1 MDDTRTPEQDPAE
14 DAAAAAAA
22 PAEETP
28 DTGETVAE
36 TAAAATEPDAEA
48 APEPDAPSPEEA
60 LAAER
65 DAYREKWLRT
75 AAELENVRKRARREV
90 VDARRFAQADLLRP
104 LLAVADD
111 LERAL
116 GSMAEDADATVES
129 VREGVVLIRQR
140 FGTVLKE
147 HGVEAVEA
155 QDAVFDPA
163 CHEAVGQVE
172 RAGVEAGIV
181 VEVVQQ
187 GYRLGDLLLRPA
199 RVIIS
204 S

>member
-1 MDDTRTPEQDPAE
+1 MNEPREPDHEE
-14 DAAAAAAA
+14 DEALADGNTAPLEESGVEEATEATADESVVE
-22 PAEETP
+22 PAEES
-28 DTGETVAE
+28 
-36 TAAAATEPDAEA
+36 AEA
-48 APEPDAPSPEEA
+48 PAASPEEI

-65 DAYREKWLRT
+65 DALREKWLR
-75 AAELENVRKRARREV
+75 AVAELDNVRKRARRDV

-116 GSMAEDADATVES
+116 GSMAEDGDATVEG

-140 FGTVLKE
+140 FENVLKE
-147 HGVEAVEA
+147 RGVELVEA
-155 QDAVFDPA
+155 MDAVFDPA
-163 CHEAVGQVE
+163 WHEAVGQAE
-172 RAGVEAGIV
+172 REGVEAGVV

-187 GYRLGDLLLRPA
+187 GYRLGELLLRPA